1 MKKIGVIVAIFLTT
15 ALLLT
20 ACSGNQKAVDDVI
33 SQIDSI
39 TKVSLSSGDRIEKA
53 EKAYQALS
61 KKQKEKVTNYE
72 ALKNARILYDT
83 MWVYKDDVDEYNDQV
98 QAYND
103 RLLAYDSKIWE
114 VEEVNLEFSQY
125 VQQIRKQGILEAEAY
140 DPKTIMDLQKAVDEA
155 EAAIAENTPE
165 QIPRQLPVNQKN
177 LVGLS
182 VSQITEETEK
192 VEAAKP
198 YLDAKGEALEESIN
212 SVVIPDYTEEKA
224 NLEEKLVAAEYSVA
238 SLQQVTDPKEEFV
251 LSRIHEIDTVVFTA
265 PATSEQ
271 DPFGKLNKVNGY
283 LVCVFFQDGRVKE
296 YATVSSESELLSIG
310 KEAGGCVEVYR
321 TKEQAEKREA
331 DLKQSAG
338 QEEYRMLGTCIIRPS
353 TYLSA
358 EQQKDLEDTIKDV
371 FLRVDPK
378 E

>member
-83 MWVYKDDVDEYNDQV
+83 MWVYKDDVDEYNEQV

-192 VEAAKP
+192 V
-198 YLDAKGEALEESIN
+198 
-212 SVVIPDYTEEKA
+212 
-224 NLEEKLVAAEYSVA
+224 
-238 SLQQVTDPKEEFV
+238 
-251 LSRIHEIDTVVFTA
+251 
-265 PATSEQ
+265 
-271 DPFGKLNKVNGY
+271 
-283 LVCVFFQDGRVKE
+283 
-296 YATVSSESELLSIG
+296 
-310 KEAGGCVEVYR
+310 
-321 TKEQAEKREA
+321 
-331 DLKQSAG
+331 
-338 QEEYRMLGTCIIRPS
+338 
-353 TYLSA
+353 
-358 EQQKDLEDTIKDV
+358 
-371 FLRVDPK
+371 
-378 E
+378 